1 MNLFSYFENNDIKE
15 KKEKIN
21 LNHKEKKNL
30 NDENKDILLNSLNKK
45 NSYENN
51 EINISTFKE
60 LDEKI
65 FQLKKEIDLLDN
77 MENFVEQSS
86 LIFFKEEE
94 NDKEIYEKAQNMNK
108 EFYDEIEEK
117 LQMAEEA
124 LNFQFIK

>member
-1 MNLFSYFENNDIKE
+1 M
-15 KKEKIN
+15 
-21 LNHKEKKNL
+21 
-30 NDENKDILLNSLNKK
+30 NSLNKK
-45 NSYENN
+45 ISYENN

-65 FQLKKEIDLLDN
+65 FQLKKEIELLDN

-86 LIFFKEEE
+86 LIFFKEAE